1 MRLWHRRTAEE
12 REAPM
17 ILFDAAED
25 DAEDRDAARVRLLDY
40 ARRFRCEHYADGPTR
55 RVGTAR

>member
-1 MRLWHRRTAEE
+1 MRLWHRRSAEE

-17 ILFDAAED
+17 ILFDAAQD
-25 DAEDRDAARVRLLDY
+25 DADDREAARTRLLAY
-40 ARRFRCEHYADGPTR
+40 AHRWAGEHYADGPTR